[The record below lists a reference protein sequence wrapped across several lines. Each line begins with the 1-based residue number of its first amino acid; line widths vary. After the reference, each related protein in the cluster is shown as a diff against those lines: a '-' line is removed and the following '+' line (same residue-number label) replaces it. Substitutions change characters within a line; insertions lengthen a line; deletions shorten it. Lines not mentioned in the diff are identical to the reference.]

1 MEIVMTTKS
10 IRLSNTAIT
19 TFQQCGMKYK
29 YHYIDRYR
37 TKLIDSPLFFG
48 NAIDNAI
55 NVQLLSKKKNL
66 TDSEKELAS
75 KDYKLVFRDALQ
87 NVAIVNSEAS
97 NNKSDIRKSELAR
110 YFNSDLD
117 LDIWTES
124 DLNEFFTNSIPEMK
138 HINKSNY
145 KAFIDE
151 CLEVRKKKELLDMP
165 EYRLFN
171 FACWIS
177 LHRKGLIL
185 LEEYKKTI
193 LPEIIEV
200 HDIQKE
206 VHLPNEKGDF
216 ITGYIDFI
224 ATFKDGIKRVMDN
237 KTSSSAYT
245 HQNILDSQQL
255 VIYTENQKN
264 YKCGFAVLEKKLRKK
279 EPRVRSYLIFGE
291 ISDIQV
297 EKAFSEIEYVLED
310 IKAEK
315 FEKNE
320 KSCFAFGKPCAYY
333 DLCHKGDSKGLVK
346 LGEKK

>member
-1 MEIVMTTKS
+1 MS

-19 TFQQCGMKYK
+19 TYQQCGMKYK
-29 YHYIDRYR
+29 FHYVDRYR
-37 TKLIDSPLFFG
+37 TKLLDSPLFFG

-66 TDSEKELAS
+66 TKEEAELRS

-87 NVAIVNSEAS
+87 NVTIINT
-97 NNKSDIRKSELAR
+97 KSDIRKSELAR

-117 LDIWTES
+117 LDIWTQS
-124 DLNEFFTNSIPEMK
+124 DIEEFINHGIVELK
-138 HINKSNY
+138 QINKTNY
-145 KAFIDE
+145 RAFIDE
-151 CLEVRKKKELLDMP
+151 CLEVRKEKKLLDTP

-185 LEEYKKTI
+185 LEAYRTTI
-193 LPEIIEV
+193 LPEIVEV

-216 ITGYIDFI
+216 ITGYIDFV
-224 ATFKDGIKRVMDN
+224 ATFKDGVKRVMDN

-245 HQNILDSQQL
+245 EQNILDSQQL
-255 VIYTENQKN
+255 VIYTENQQN

-279 EPRVRSYLIFGE
+279 EPRTRSYLIFGE
-291 ISDIQV
+291 ITAQQV

-320 KSCFAFGKPCAYY
+320 KSCFAFGKPCPFYE
-333 DLCHKGDSKGLVK
+333 LCHKGNAEGLIK
-346 LGEKK
+346 LDKK